1 MNIKSI
7 LSRYALLICFP
18 IVGLSQPT
26 KTLTEPSILPSMT
39 FTIGDRDNDQTDFDH
54 NETLNLVIA
63 DYTCEDGGEHPLLQ
77 GGGGQSTLGFYRIEL
92 SGATQGVLLGESTDS
107 SIDIADT
114 GTTTVTVTPR
124 VKSLLAPSSITEC
137 TKKRRLY
144 NFSELYLE
152 VRLSWNDVRKTA
164 YGQTGTPIVYS
175 TEELS
180 SLDGSSLIFTATESD
195 ESQAFSISSGAS
207 ATDIGDT
214 IKTAADAKE
223 VYVHYITNSEE
234 GALLIYVSEG
244 FSISSGSASVE
255 DTEPVRW
262 SLYPK
267 PATTQVHL
275 HTSAEVSYTELYDL
289 RGRAVLTTT
298 STTIDLKS
306 LSKGLY
312 LVKIYD
318 ASHRVLGAQ
327 KLIKAY

>member
-7 LSRYALLICFP
+7 LSRYVLLICFSF
-18 IVGLSQPT
+18 VGLSQPT

-54 NETLNLVIA
+54 GELSALFIGG
-63 DYTCEDGGEHPLLQ
+63 YSCE
-77 GGGGQSTLGFYRIEL
+77 GGGTVYLLLEGSGQSTRGYYRIEF
-92 SGATQGVLLGESTDS
+92 SGATQGVLLGESTDTT
-107 SIDIADT
+107 IDIADT

-124 VKSLLAPSSITEC
+124 VKSLPTFSESSEC
-137 TKKRRLY
+137 TTKRRQY
-144 NFSELYLE
+144 NFSEVYLE
-152 VRLSWNDVRKTA
+152 ARLGSADIRKRTS
-164 YGQTGTPIVYS
+164 GQTGTPIVYS

-180 SLDGSSLIFTATESD
+180 SLEESSLIFTVTESD

-207 ATDIGDT
+207 ATDIGDA

-223 VYVHYITNSEE
+223 VYVHYITDSEE
-234 GALLIYVSEG
+234 GALLIYGSEG
-244 FSISSGSASVE
+244 FSISSSSASVV
-255 DTEPVRW
+255 DTKPVRW
-262 SLYPK
+262 SLYPN

-275 HTSAEVSYTELYDL
+275 QTSADVSHTELYDL
-289 RGRAVLTTT
+289 RGKEVLTTT
-298 STTIDLKS
+298 SKTIDLKS

-327 KLIKAY
+327 KLIKTH

>member
-7 LSRYALLICFP
+7 LSPYVLLICFP

-26 KTLTEPSILPSMT
+26 KTLTEPSVLPSMT

-54 NETLNLVIA
+54 GEVFALVII
-63 DYTCEDGGEHPLLQ
+63 DYNCENGDVTLLIE
-77 GGGGQSTLGFYRIEL
+77 GRGQSPLGLYRIEF
-92 SGATQGVLLGESTDS
+92 SGATQGVLLGESTDPS

-114 GTTTVTVTPR
+114 GTTTVTITPR
-124 VKSLLAPSSITEC
+124 VKSLPTSSSSTEC
-137 TKKRRLY
+137 TKKRHLY

-152 VRLSWNDVRKTA
+152 ARIGWKDVRKTV
-164 YGQTGTPIVYS
+164 YGQTGKPIVYS

-180 SLDGSSLIFTATESD
+180 SLEGSSLIFTVTDSD
-195 ESQAFSISSGAS
+195 ESQVFTIPSGAS
-207 ATDIGDT
+207 ATDIGDA

-223 VYVHYITNSEE
+223 VYVHYITDSEE
-234 GALLIYVSEG
+234 GTLSIYGSEG
-244 FSISSGSASVE
+244 FSISSGLATVV
-255 DTEPVRW
+255 DTEPIRW
-262 SLYPK
+262 SLHPN

-289 RGRAVLTTT
+289 RGKAVLTTT

-312 LVKIYD
+312 LVMIYD
-318 ASHRVLGAQ
+318 ASHRVLGVQ
-327 KLIKAY
+327 KLMKAY